1 MLAFVVSGGE
11 LRAPD
16 VLAPLAEAADI
27 VLAADSG
34 YDHLARMG
42 VRPHVLLGDLDSISA
57 EALED
62 ARRFEVE
69 TAIFEAEKD
78 FTDTELVLREALDRG
93 ASTVLACGV
102 FGLRVDHQLAN
113 LLLLAA
119 PGLSTADVRLLD
131 EQQEVRLVHGRLE
144 LVAQPGE
151 LISLISVG
159 GEAHGVTTTGLYY
172 PLAGATLHTGPAL
185 GISNVAV
192 SRRVTVE
199 SADGFVL
206 VTRIFGSGL
215 QAATYLRDHPPA

>member
-1 MLAFVVSGGE
+1 MCSQQTQDTTTWRGWEFVHTCCS
-11 LRAPD
+11 A
-16 VLAPLAEAADI
+16 
-27 VLAADSG
+27 
-34 YDHLARMG
+34 
-42 VRPHVLLGDLDSISA
+42 ISTRSQPRRR
-57 EALED
+57 D

-69 TAIFEAEKD
+69 TAIFEAED

-102 FGLRVDHQLAN
+102 FGR
-113 LLLLAA
+113 
-119 PGLSTADVRLLD
+119 GLTNSRISYCSQRLVSTADVRLLD
-131 EQQEVRLVHGRLE
+131 EQQEVRLARPTE

-151 LISLISVG
+151 LIRLYQW
-159 GEAHGVTTTGLYY
+159 AAKPTGRPPYY